1 MANITASA
9 VSELRKATGCGMMD
23 CKKALVEAD
32 GDFEAAKKILREK
45 GLAVAAKKQ
54 DRIAAEGLVD
64 IMRSDDGATA
74 AIIEVNSETDF
85 VAKNEAF
92 GEFVKGL
99 LRTVLANRPA
109 DVDALMALPFD
120 GKDVTVEAEL
130 KDKTFVIGEKLSIRR
145 FAVVDGVL
153 STYIHGKGTAG
164 VIVKFSAD
172 PAVAAKDAFAECA
185 KNVALQIA
193 AMAPTYAK
201 KEDVPQS
208 AIDEEK
214 AVLIAQIKADPKN
227 ASKPDQIIEK
237 MVSGRIGKFY
247 EKNCLT
253 EQAYVKEDKMTV
265 GEYVASVAKDLGSD
279 LAIDSF
285 VMFEKGEGIEKREDN
300 LGDEVAKMLGQ

>member
-9 VSELRKATGCGMMD
+9 VAELRKATGCGMMD

-32 GDFEAAKKILREK
+32 GDFEAAKKLLREK

-64 IMRSDDGATA
+64 ILVAEDGKTA
-74 AIIEVNSETDF
+74 AMIEVNSETDF
-85 VAKNEAF
+85 VAKNESF
-92 GEFVKGL
+92 GAFVKGL
-99 LRTVLANRPA
+99 LRTILANRPA
-109 DVDALMALPFD
+109 DVDALMAMNFD
-120 GKDVTVEAEL
+120 GSDVTVEAEL

-145 FAVVDGVL
+145 FVVVEGAM
-153 STYIHGKGTAG
+153 STYIHGHGSTG
-164 VIVKFSAD
+164 VIVTFTADDSA
-172 PAVAAKDAFAECA
+172 AATAEFAECA

-193 AMAPTYAK
+193 AMAPAYAK

-237 MVSGRIGKFY
+237 MVSGKIGKFY

-253 EQAYVKEDKMTV
+253 EQAYVKDDKMSV
-265 GEYVASVAKDLGSD
+265 GEYVASVAKALGSD
-279 LAIDSF
+279 FAIHSF

-300 LGDEVAKMLGQ
+300 LGDEVAKMLNK

>member
-9 VSELRKATGCGMMD
+9 VAELRKATGCGMMD

-45 GLAVAAKKQ
+45 GLSVAAKKQ
-54 DRIAAEGLVD
+54 DRIAAEGVVD
-64 IMRSDDGATA
+64 IMVTEDGKTA
-74 AIIEVNSETDF
+74 AMIEVNSETDF
-85 VAKNEAF
+85 VAKNESF

-99 LRTVLANRPA
+99 LRTILANRPA
-109 DVDALMALPFD
+109 DVDALMGMNFD
-120 GKDVTVEAEL
+120 GSDVTVEAEL

-145 FAVVDGVL
+145 FVIVEGAM
-153 STYIHGKGTAG
+153 STYIHGKGATG
-164 VIVKFSAD
+164 VIVKFNAD
-172 PAVAAKDAFAECA
+172 DAFAATAEFAECA

-193 AMAPTYAK
+193 AMAPAYAK

-237 MVSGRIGKFY
+237 MVSGKIGKFY

-253 EQAYVKEDKMTV
+253 EQAYVKDDKLSV
-265 GEYVASVAKDLGSD
+265 GAYVASVNSAIS
-279 LAIDSF
+279 IDSF

-300 LGDEVAKMLGQ
+300 LGDEVAKMLNK

>member
-9 VSELRKATGCGMMD
+9 VAELRKATGCGMMD

-45 GLAVAAKKQ
+45 GLSVAAKKQ
-54 DRIAAEGLVD
+54 DRIAAEGVVD
-64 IMRSDDGATA
+64 IMVTEDGKTA
-74 AIIEVNSETDF
+74 AMIEVNSETDF
-85 VAKNEAF
+85 VAKNESF

-99 LRTVLANRPA
+99 LRTILANRPA
-109 DVDALMALPFD
+109 DVDALMGMNFD
-120 GKDVTVEAEL
+120 GSDVTVEAEL

-145 FAVVDGVL
+145 FVIVEGAM
-153 STYIHGKGTAG
+153 STYIHGKGATG
-164 VIVKFSAD
+164 VIVKFNAD
-172 PAVAAKDAFAECA
+172 DAIAATAEFAECA

-193 AMAPTYAK
+193 AMAPAYAK

-237 MVSGRIGKFY
+237 MVSGKIGKFY

-253 EQAYVKEDKMTV
+253 EQAYVKDDKMSV
-265 GEYVASVAKDLGSD
+265 GAYVASVNPAIS
-279 LAIDSF
+279 IDSF

-300 LGDEVAKMLGQ
+300 LGDEVAKMLNK